1 MAIFDGNTAATFT
14 GTGTTTLSL
23 AVAEGQTL
31 TPGCYTDTLTFT
43 ASVE

>member
-1 MAIFDGNTAATFT
+1 MVIFDGNTAVTFT
-14 GTGTTTLSL
+14 GTGTTMLSL

-31 TPGCYTDTLTFT
+31 TPGSYTDTLTFI